1 MEAIIRN
8 IIESINP
15 FDEFD
20 AKTDLLGEG
29 VLDSLSLMVL
39 IEEIEKKFKL
49 SIPEEKVNMEN
60 FYSIDTIIKLLEELK

>member
-1 MEAIIRN
+1 MEAIIRD

-29 VLDSLSLMVL
+29 ILDSLSLMVL

-60 FYSIDTIIKLLEELK
+60 FYSIDTIVKLLEELK